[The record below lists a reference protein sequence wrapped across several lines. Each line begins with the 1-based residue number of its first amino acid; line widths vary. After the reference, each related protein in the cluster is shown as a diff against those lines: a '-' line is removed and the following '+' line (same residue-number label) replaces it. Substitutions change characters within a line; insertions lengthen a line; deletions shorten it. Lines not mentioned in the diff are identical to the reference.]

1 MKTVAIVNKMI
12 GEYDS
17 HGETLDDSLF
27 LYQDRSRAFATLDDA
42 KKYIEND
49 IAENYTECDRYVDC
63 EVVRRDSDGAW
74 KVTVYYDSGRVEYQ
88 AAEVE
93 IPQD

>member
-17 HGETLDDSLF
+17 KGVTLDDSLF
-27 LYQDRSRAFATLDDA
+27 LYQDRSRAFATMKDA

-49 IAENYTECDRYVDC
+49 IAENYTESDRYVDC
-63 EVVRRDSDGAW
+63 EVIRRDSNGAW
-74 KVTVYYDSGRVEYQ
+74 KVSVYYDGGRVEYQ

>member
-17 HGETLDDSLF
+17 RGETLDDSLF

-49 IAENYTECDRYVDC
+49 IAENYTEGDRYVVND
-63 EVVRRDSDGAW
+63 VVRRDSDGAW
-74 KVTVYYDSGRVEYQ
+74 KVSVYYDGGRVEYQ